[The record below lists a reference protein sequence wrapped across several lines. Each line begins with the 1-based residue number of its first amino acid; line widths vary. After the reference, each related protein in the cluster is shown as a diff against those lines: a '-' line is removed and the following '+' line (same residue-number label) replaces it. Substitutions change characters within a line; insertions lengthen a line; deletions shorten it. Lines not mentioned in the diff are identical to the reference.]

1 LTPGTAARDAFHDE
15 TGKRADPSCRGS
27 AAAHPGIFEAATDD
41 VSAAI
46 DHAHAQF
53 ASSPIRDFIP
63 LFVEKRARQALT
75 QGRIPASA

>member
-1 LTPGTAARDAFHDE
+1 MKQVSEQTLLAEVQRRLILEF
-15 TGKRADPSCRGS
+15 S
-27 AAAHPGIFEAATDD
+27 EAATDD